1 MRSLPRFSIKNPV
14 TVSMIVLAVLLLGFI
29 SYSRLGTNLMPEI
42 DNPRLFVDIDAGERP
57 PAEIEKQLVVPIEA
71 LVVRQ
76 KGVANVESGIMAG
89 RARLTISYSWDSDMD
104 QAFLELQK
112 VLSPYSNREDVE
124 ELKISRFNPNAD
136 PVVQIALY
144 DSLGPNLNQLR
155 LLVENV
161 LRPELVRLEGVADV
175 ALAGEREFVVEVQ
188 ANSSA
193 MSAFGITLE
202 QIAGKINDFNQNV
215 SGGYI
220 EEKGQRY
227 VVRGS
232 SAISK
237 PSDIES
243 LVIKMA
249 GTDRESGNAGSPVLL
264 KDIADIRIME
274 DRPSSMVSIDGEDCL
289 GLYIYKENRY
299 NTVEMTGSVF
309 ETLNEFSSNHP
320 GIKMELVENQGEF
333 IEASVAEVSESAMLG
348 ILFAVVV
355 LFLFLRNWGATL
367 VVSIAIP
374 LSVVA
379 TFGLMYF
386 NDLTLNL
393 MTLGGLALGAGML
406 VDNAIIVLENIYR
419 LLEKGKSLKDAA
431 IEGAGSVGGAIVAST
446 LTTVVVFLPIVYLQG
461 VSGEFFKDQAWTVAF
476 SLFCSLGVALMVVPL
491 LSTKLIGRKRS
502 VATSKP
508 LKWGF
513 YHKILRKALDHKGFV
528 LIAAVLLM
536 AGSYALLPFVGS
548 SFLPD
553 ASSDEL
559 EIEVTLPPGTRLE
572 STNETLL
579 SVSQS
584 IRQIMPEGSLR
595 WIYAHSGPAVTES
608 GQSFSR
614 RENEGFLKVA
624 FSEVSKSASG
634 VLASALDS
642 LFAGVNGLELHYG
655 QTEPA
660 LQSLSANDESP
671 FVLEVR
677 GADADVLKATTSEI
691 ADMLSKSSD
700 LINVFTSFEEEAP
713 EIDIRIDRMKAGMLG
728 LSIQSIISQ
737 VQASLQK
744 QDAGSIEESG
754 NRTEIKVSGKELNIV
769 DLASLEIVNG
779 DAIYRLN
786 ELARIEVG
794 HEPGEILRDNQSRVG
809 KVYAGVLPGEPF
821 DKVVERVEALVAD
834 MAIPP
839 GYRVEVTGDEQRRKE
854 SFSQLLF
861 ALMLSV
867 VLVYMV
873 MAAQFESLIH
883 PFTILLTIPLA
894 GVGTILTFLL
904 LGISFNIMAFI
915 GVVMLGGIAVNDSII
930 LVDAINQY
938 KTQGLQLREA
948 VLNAARDRL
957 RPILM
962 TSLTTMLALFP
973 LALSIGRSA
982 SLRSPLAIAVIAG
995 LFTSTLLTLVVIPCV
1010 YELFDRDGRKQRR
1023 AI

>member
-1 MRSLPRFSIKNPV
+1 
-14 TVSMIVLAVLLLGFI
+14 
-29 SYSRLGTNLMPEI
+29 
-42 DNPRLFVDIDAGERP
+42 
-57 PAEIEKQLVVPIEA
+57 
-71 LVVRQ
+71 
-76 KGVANVESGIMAG
+76 
-89 RARLTISYSWDSDMD
+89 
-104 QAFLELQK
+104 
-112 VLSPYSNREDVE
+112 
-124 ELKISRFNPNAD
+124 
-136 PVVQIALY
+136 
-144 DSLGPNLNQLR
+144 
-155 LLVENV
+155 
-161 LRPELVRLEGVADV
+161 
-175 ALAGEREFVVEVQ
+175 
-188 ANSSA
+188 
-193 MSAFGITLE
+193 
-202 QIAGKINDFNQNV
+202 
-215 SGGYI
+215 
-220 EEKGQRY
+220 
-227 VVRGS
+227 
-232 SAISK
+232 
-237 PSDIES
+237 
-243 LVIKMA
+243 
-249 GTDRESGNAGSPVLL
+249 
-264 KDIADIRIME
+264 
-274 DRPSSMVSIDGEDCL
+274 
-289 GLYIYKENRY
+289 
-299 NTVEMTGSVF
+299 
-309 ETLNEFSSNHP
+309 
-320 GIKMELVENQGEF
+320 
-333 IEASVAEVSESAMLG
+333 
-348 ILFAVVV
+348 
-355 LFLFLRNWGATL
+355 
-367 VVSIAIP
+367 
-374 LSVVA
+374 
-379 TFGLMYF
+379 
-386 NDLTLNL
+386 
-393 MTLGGLALGAGML
+393 
-406 VDNAIIVLENIYR
+406 
-419 LLEKGKSLKDAA
+419 
-431 IEGAGSVGGAIVAST
+431 
-446 LTTVVVFLPIVYLQG
+446 
-461 VSGEFFKDQAWTVAF
+461 
-476 SLFCSLGVALMVVPL
+476 
-491 LSTKLIGRKRS
+491 
-502 VATSKP
+502 
-508 LKWGF
+508 
-513 YHKILRKALDHKGFV
+513 
-528 LIAAVLLM
+528 
-536 AGSYALLPFVGS
+536 
-548 SFLPD
+548 
-553 ASSDEL
+553 
-559 EIEVTLPPGTRLE
+559 
-572 STNETLL
+572 
-579 SVSQS
+579 
-584 IRQIMPEGSLR
+584 
-595 WIYAHSGPAVTES
+595 
-608 GQSFSR
+608 
-614 RENEGFLKVA
+614 
-624 FSEVSKSASG
+624 
-634 VLASALDS
+634 
-642 LFAGVNGLELHYG
+642 
-655 QTEPA
+655 
-660 LQSLSANDESP
+660 
-671 FVLEVR
+671 
-677 GADADVLKATTSEI
+677 
-691 ADMLSKSSD
+691 MLSQSSD